1 MFTIYTLQLGQ
12 IIKKHSLSYHIYA
25 DDTQIYTTFNPK
37 DQTSINN
44 ALSSIASCITE
55 IKSWMTKNC
64 LKLNEDKTEFLVLGS
79 PHSTRIMPTVELNI
93 GDSSIKPTTSVRN
106 LGVLFDSNMSMS
118 VHIANL
124 RRNISFHLR
133 NMSRIRRFL
142 DYNSCHHVA
151 RALILSRLDYGNSL
165 LFGSNESDLNKLQ
178 SLQNWA
184 ARLVCGGR
192 KRDSASPLLKELHW
206 LPLRQRIIYKLCVH
220 IYKCINDTGP
230 IYLNQC
236 IAHYEPGR
244 PGLRSGSDRSLLV
257 VQRTKN
263 SAADKSFTVAGPKLW
278 NDLPNNIRLCESLQV
293 FKKQLKTH
301 LFPT

>member
-1 MFTIYTLQLGQ
+1 MNF
-12 IIKKHSLSYHIYA
+12 
-25 DDTQIYTTFNPK
+25 
-37 DQTSINN
+37 
-44 ALSSIASCITE
+44 
-55 IKSWMTKNC
+55 

-93 GDSSIKPTTSVRN
+93 GNSSIQPTPSVRN

-133 NMSRIRRFL
+133 NMSRIRRFR

-184 ARLVCGGR
+184 ARLVCGGS

-220 IYKCINDTGP
+220 IYKCINETGP
-230 IYLNQC
+230 YYLNQC

-278 NDLPNNIRLCESLQV
+278 NDLPSNIRLCDSLHV
-293 FKKQLKTH
+293 FKKHLKTH
-301 LFPT
+301 LFPN